1 MREMLDSASPCAPP
15 FEDWMGRILDLLG
28 DFDLEAAA
36 RSTKALVRRRGVK
49 SVRALL
55 HLALARGPGGLSLRE
70 TAAWAHLAGVAEL
83 NDGSLNDRLHQSC
96 DFLKAIVEA
105 MLRARNAEAPARWS
119 GRSVRFADGTCIS
132 KPGGKSGA
140 SSTDW
145 RIHAVYDLGMG
156 GFSHLEI
163 TDAHGGEAIDRGA
176 PAEGEIRIADRGFA
190 NAKALRRFV
199 EAGKKGLGRVPPD
212 FIVRLRWNACKLAD
226 RDGKA
231 FDLIERLRSLPPD
244 CQIDQVGVNILGA
257 GKPLPARLIIRRK
270 APEHVAAEITRL
282 RRMAAKHKRE
292 LDPRSLVAAEFV
304 VVATSLDEE
313 AYPASEVLAL
323 YRLRWQIELAFK
335 RLKSLLHIDE
345 LPARSE
351 RGGLSWLYAHLILA
365 LTVEAEAQDLLDSFP
380 SGPCRGELH
389 QVAMAGL

>member
-1 MREMLDSASPCAPP
+1 
-15 FEDWMGRILDLLG
+15 MGRILNLLG

-36 RSTKALVRRRGVK
+36 RSTKALIRRRGVK

-70 TAAWAHLAGVAEL
+70 AAAWAHLAGVAEL

-96 DFLKAIVEA
+96 DFLKTIVEA
-105 MLRARNAEAPARWS
+105 ILRARNAEAPARWS

-132 KPGGKSGA
+132 KPGASG
-140 SSTDW
+140 TDW

-156 GFSHLEI
+156 GFSHLDI
-163 TDAHGGEAIDRGA
+163 TDARGGEAIDRGA

-199 EAGKKGLGRVPPD
+199 EAGKKRPHAVPPD

-226 RDGKA
+226 REGKP
-231 FDLIERLRSLPPD
+231 FDLIERLRSLPQD

-257 GKPLPARLIIRRK
+257 GEPLPVRLVIRRK
-270 APEHVAAEITRL
+270 APEDVAAEIKRL

-292 LDPRSLVAAEFV
+292 LDWRSLVAAEFV

-313 AYPASEVLAL
+313 GYPASEVLAL

-345 LPARSE
+345 LPAKSE
-351 RGGLSWLYAHLILA
+351 RGGLSWLYSHLILA

-380 SGPCRGELH
+380 SGPRRGELR
-389 QVAMAGL
+389 QVAMASL